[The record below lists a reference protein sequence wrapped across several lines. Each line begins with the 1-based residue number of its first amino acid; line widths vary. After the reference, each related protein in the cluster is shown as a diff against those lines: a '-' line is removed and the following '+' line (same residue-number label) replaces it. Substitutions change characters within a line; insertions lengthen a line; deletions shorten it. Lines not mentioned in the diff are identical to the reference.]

1 MEGDV
6 VTTAREAIQSLELN
20 RAVVRGLLLPNSA
33 AGGGPDVFPR
43 SYVMRLLLDPRKR
56 RLAYGIFAAAWMV
69 MGRRKQRAHRH

>member
-1 MEGDV
+1 MEGDT
-6 VTTAREAIQSLELN
+6 VTTSHEAVQSLEAN

-33 AGGGPDVFPR
+33 DGNPDVFPR

-69 MGRRKQRAHRH
+69 VGRRRRRGHWL